1 MRIRNVVLSSALV
14 ALTLLPA
21 QSAFGVSKEIIQL
34 QTQVQQLQ
42 DQMTQM
48 KQSFDERM
56 GVMRNLVEQSTDN
69 MNKLMQQMDTLTRT
83 LQQTQQESG
92 SRTDQVS
99 GQIQSLHDSVDELK
113 ARVAAL
119 SKKLDDMAQQQQTI
133 NAAQPPAGGAIP
145 NGQPTAP
152 AQPPVNQA
160 PPADVLYNNALRDY
174 NAGKYDLASGE
185 FADFMKFYADNDLA
199 GNAQFYIADV
209 EYRQGNF
216 DAAVKDYDKVL
227 EQYPSGNKA
236 PAAQL
241 KKGFALLELGQRE
254 AGVRELRSLVNRYP
268 RSIEAQQARDRLARL
283 SGTGTTKRKP
293 S

>member
-1 MRIRNVVLSSALV
+1 MQIRNFVLSSALLG
-14 ALTLLPA
+14 LTLLPGHT
-21 QSAFGVSKEIIQL
+21 AFAVSKEIIQL

-56 GVMRNLVEQSTDN
+56 GVMRNLLEQSTDN
-69 MNKLMQQMDTLTRT
+69 MNKITQQMDTLTRT
-83 LQQTQQESG
+83 IQAQQQDSG
-92 SRTDQVS
+92 SKSDQIS

-113 ARVAAL
+113 ARVAAVQ
-119 SKKLDDMAQQQQTI
+119 KKLDDMAQQQQNL
-133 NAAQPPAGGAIP
+133 NAANQGNIP
-145 NGQPTAP
+145 NGAGAPAAAP
-152 AQPPVNQA
+152 AQPVNQA

-174 NAGKYDLASGE
+174 NAAKYDLASGE
-185 FADFMKFYADNDLA
+185 FSDFLKFYGDNDLA
-199 GNAQFYIADV
+199 GNAQFYLADI

-227 EQYPSGNKA
+227 EQYPGGNKA

-254 AGVRELRSLVNRYP
+254 AGVRELRSLITRYP

-283 SGTGTTKRKP
+283 SAGTTKRKP